1 MNRSL
6 IAIALVAYARW
17 AAAAAP
23 AGELSEVIVTARRVE
38 EDALRVPL
46 SIDVVERY
54 RLTAGDVAGQQSLAS
69 AVPGLSY
76 ESLWGG
82 FASTPMIRGQSQP
95 SAAGDNVGV
104 FIDDVF
110 QAAASSIDVEML
122 DFDRIEV
129 VRGPQNTLFGR
140 STFAGAIHY
149 VSRKPSEENTG
160 YVQADLGTDGLA
172 GVLAAWSGRLADSQW
187 LGRIALGHQQVQG
200 THDSTRGES
209 LGDSRSN
216 SAVFTLARAANGA
229 QSPVTLNVRLNRGE
243 FGHPAS
249 SSLNAADYNCGARD
263 ATSGLWTYYCG
274 RVPLADRFALTS
286 ALPDSQARSE
296 QVSLRLEKPLGE
308 LTLRALSGYYH
319 GQSTSYR
326 DFDDSDAGLLS
337 GVCTNNVNCGP
348 GAAPLTRFASPNVV
362 SRPVQNTTDW
372 TQEIRLNRDADGI
385 SWMAGIAG
393 SWTHA
398 LSSGAFGADRGDLQ
412 PNERLTA
419 LLVTN
424 PNRVGPLSLLNA
436 ALVQDSREQQVVQ
449 SKDVETRG
457 SLAAFGM
464 VDIALA
470 AHWHTRIELRAARET
485 QQLDSRYVNFAPNP
499 APDPAQSEFSVLTP
513 RFTFDF
519 RPDSNWYAYA
529 SLARGARS
537 GGTNTTPGLIAE
549 EQQYDPEYNWTTEL
563 GLRHQ
568 SDSFLE
574 TWQATIYQID
584 WHDTQILG
592 VATSPGVNS
601 LIIAN
606 TAGLTTRG
614 LEAQVQLRFGS
625 AWRGKLGFSH
635 IDAQFDR
642 GSDDAGS
649 RVFCGLTK
657 QPPSSDFCVFGPPR
671 TPSNGAVA
679 LVPYLDGNLPSRAP
693 RDSGVVSLEA
703 LPRNVAGEWR
713 LGGDVSFAW
722 QDNVF
727 ERPINGASY
736 GARHLLGARMVLQ
749 RGGWRVELWGKNL
762 TDDLYIRA
770 ASSRG
775 QQFYPSLPRP
785 LDLLYSEGRRIG
797 LTVTMNLGAQPGGQ

>member
-1 MNRSL
+1 MNRTL
-6 IAIALVAYARW
+6 FAIALVAYALH
-17 AAAAAP
+17 ATAGAP
-23 AGELSEVIVTARRVE
+23 AGELSEIIVTARRVT

-46 SIDVVERY
+46 AIDVVERS
-54 RLTAGDVAGQQSLAS
+54 RLETGDVSSQQALAS

-104 FIDDVF
+104 FVDDVF
-110 QAAASSIDVEML
+110 QAASSSIDVQML

-149 VSRKPSEENTG
+149 VSRKPSEENSG

-172 GVLAAWSGRLADSQW
+172 GVLAAWSGRLGQSLW
-187 LGRIALGHQQVQG
+187 LGRVALGHQQMQG
-200 THDSTRGES
+200 THDSTLGES
-209 LGDSRSN
+209 LGDSRRD
-216 SAVFTLARAANGA
+216 SAVFTLARQSADGD

-249 SSLNAADYNCGARD
+249 STLNAVDYNCGARD
-263 ATSGLWTYYCG
+263 ATSGIWTYYCG
-274 RVPLADRFALTS
+274 RVPVAGRLSLTP
-286 ALPDSQARSE
+286 ALPDSLARSE
-296 QVSLRLEKPLGE
+296 QVSLRLEKPLRE
-308 LTLRALSGYYH
+308 LTLRALSSYYH

-326 DFDDSDAGLLS
+326 DFDNSDSGLLS

-348 GAAPLTRFASPNVV
+348 GAASLTRFVSPNVV
-362 SRPVQNTTDW
+362 SRPEQDTTDW
-372 TQEIRLNRDADGI
+372 TQEIRLSRDAADGI
-385 SWMAGIAG
+385 SWMTGIAG

-398 LSSGAFGADRGDLQ
+398 LGSGAFGADRGDLQ

-449 SKDVETRG
+449 TKDVETRG
-457 SLAAFGM
+457 SIAAFGM
-464 VDIALA
+464 VDIPLA
-470 AHWHTRIELRAARET
+470 AHWRTRLELRAARET

-499 APDPAQSEFSVLTP
+499 APDPPQSDFSVFTP
-513 RFTFDF
+513 RFTLDF

-537 GGTNTTPGLIAE
+537 GGTNATPGLIAE

-568 SDSFLE
+568 SDTFLE
-574 TWQATIYQID
+574 AWQATVYQVD

-614 LEAQVQLRFGS
+614 LEAQLQLRLGS
-625 AWRGKLGFSH
+625 TWRGKLGFSH
-635 IDAQFDR
+635 IDAQFDQ

-657 QPPSSDFCVFGPPR
+657 QPPSSNLCAFGPPR

-703 LPRNVAGEWR
+703 LPRNIAGDWR
-713 LGGDVSFAW
+713 LGGDVSFTW

-736 GARHLLGARMVLQ
+736 GARQLLGARLVLQ
-749 RGGWRVELWGKNL
+749 RGGWRAELWGSNL

-797 LTVTMNLGAQPGGQ
+797 LTVSLNLGAP